1 MATGGL
7 SFYQDMVGIQATPS
21 ALANVGTDRVV
32 LLDFTSTDGV
42 TLDDTN
48 FSNTGRIVGMV
59 IYYS

>member
-1 MATGGL
+1 
-7 SFYQDMVGIQATPS
+7 MVGIQATPS